1 MAEGLIL
8 LHLLSG
14 VDGDV
19 IVVHSCWKVIMCKIT
34 AQPHS
39 PVRRRH
45 EG

>member
-19 IVVHSCWKVIMCKIT
+19 VAVRSCWNVIMCQIK
-34 AQPHS
+34 ARPRG
-39 PVRRRH
+39 PVWRWH

>member
-19 IVVHSCWKVIMCKIT
+19 DAVRSFWNIIMCKIT
-34 AQPHS
+34 A
-39 PVRRRH
+39 
-45 EG
+45 

>member
-19 IVVHSCWKVIMCKIT
+19 ITICSCWNIIMCKIMANPT
-34 AQPHS
+34 
-39 PVRRRH
+39 VL
-45 EG
+45 

>member
-19 IVVHSCWKVIMCKIT
+19 ITIHKLRNVIVCKRM
-34 AQPHS
+34 ARPHG
-39 PVRRRH
+39 PVWRWH